1 MVGRGR
7 HLDATKIMYESGSS
21 PKGREVVAL
30 GLKFGP
36 PFFIANLSKT
46 NAEPKKAR
54 WTLCGGNSRYAVA
67 LMTCV
72 ARVTDERGS

>member
-54 WTLCGGNSRYAVA
+54 WTLCGGKQQICRRSDDVRCPCDGRA
-67 LMTCV
+67 
-72 ARVTDERGS
+72 GK